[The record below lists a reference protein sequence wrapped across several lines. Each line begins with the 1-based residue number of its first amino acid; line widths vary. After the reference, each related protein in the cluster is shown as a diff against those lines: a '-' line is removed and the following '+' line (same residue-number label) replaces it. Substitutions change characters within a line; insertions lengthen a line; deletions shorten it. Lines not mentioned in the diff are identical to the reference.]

1 MLPCILV
8 DTSGEKM
15 MDGVNAAVF
24 PLLLPVEGLTRIVS
38 SPRPLSRP
46 LTSEDLESSR
56 VTWLHLSGMRRVKL
70 LKNVLSYLRG
80 FGMKILSWSLFL
92 VLRFV
97 TPSGKVWRRN
107 SPFILFGGQWGWGYE
122 GLPWG
127 SSGHL
132 RASFLLAPSLLL
144 SQPPLPPL
152 NKALKAVPRFW
163 EDFRLPEQN
172 MDYAFFEFN
181 FYLRVDLQCCVSF
194 RHAAGWFS
202 YTCIYSFPKRQLPW

>member
-8 DTSGEKM
+8 DTLGEKM

-24 PLLLPVEGLTRIVS
+24 PLLLPMEGLTKMVS
-38 SPRPLSRP
+38 SPRPLSGP
-46 LTSEDLESSR
+46 LTSEDLDSSL
-56 VTWLHLSGMRRVKL
+56 VTRLHLSGMRRVKL
-70 LKNVLSYLRG
+70 LKMFCYLRG

-107 SPFILFGGQWGWGYE
+107 SPFILFGGQWGWGDR
-122 GLPWG
+122 GLPRG

-152 NKALKAVPRFW
+152 GKALKAVPRFW
-163 EDFRLPEQN
+163 EDFRLPQQN
-172 MDYAFFEFN
+172 MDYSFFEFK
-181 FYLRVDLQCCVSF
+181 FYLKS
-194 RHAAGWFS
+194 WF
-202 YTCIYSFPKRQLPW
+202 TMLC

>member
-1 MLPCILV
+1 
-8 DTSGEKM
+8 

-97 TPSGKVWRRN
+97 TPSGKV
-107 SPFILFGGQWGWGYE
+107 
-122 GLPWG
+122 
-127 SSGHL
+127 
-132 RASFLLAPSLLL
+132 
-144 SQPPLPPL
+144 
-152 NKALKAVPRFW
+152 
-163 EDFRLPEQN
+163 
-172 MDYAFFEFN
+172 
-181 FYLRVDLQCCVSF
+181 
-194 RHAAGWFS
+194 
-202 YTCIYSFPKRQLPW
+202 